1 MLLIRAGS
9 PVSPNPSISKN
20 DTHLILLWSA
30 PFLWPGQR
38 IQQYNITMTTDDD
51 GSIAHHMVVNT
62 TSTIPLNEILFPPRL
77 RSLQFNAQNTPS
89 CITFAISPV
98 SDGSA
103 SQPIQTVNISDW
115 VWIFP
120 SGIHAYSYYHYGWS
134 NDHNHTYLCHIIVL
148 SIS

>member
-1 MLLIRAGS
+1 MLLKRAGS

-20 DTHLILLWSA
+20 DTHLILLWSP

-38 IQQYNITMTTDDD
+38 IQYYNITLIIDDD

-62 TSTIPLNEILFPPRL
+62 TLTNPLIEILFPPRL
-77 RSLQFNAQNTPS
+77 SSLQFNAQNTPS

-103 SQPIQTVNISDW
+103 SQLVQTINISDW

-120 SGIHAYSYYHYGWS
+120 SGI
-134 NDHNHTYLCHIIVL
+134 L
-148 SIS
+148 